1 MIGRVLLLG
10 VLLIAAWL
18 LWSGLYKPL
27 LIGLGVF
34 SCGITLILAR
44 RMGYFDNE
52 LFAFRYNFRLLGYW
66 WWLGGEIFKSSLDV
80 AKVVLRPTLKVD
92 PKVVELDV
100 ADLDALDQ
108 TLLGNSITLTPGTLT
123 LDVHEGRLLVHS
135 LTPDGG
141 ADVLEGEMKRRVAAL
156 R

>member
-34 SCGITLILAR
+34 SCLLTLILAR

-66 WWLGGEIFKSSLDV
+66 WWLGGEIFRSSIEV
-80 AKVVLRPTLKVD
+80 AKEVLRPQLRVN

-123 LDVHEGRLLVHS
+123 LDVHENRLLVHA
-135 LTPDGG
+135 LTPEGG
-141 ADVLEGEMKRRVAAL
+141 DAVLEGEMKRRVDAL